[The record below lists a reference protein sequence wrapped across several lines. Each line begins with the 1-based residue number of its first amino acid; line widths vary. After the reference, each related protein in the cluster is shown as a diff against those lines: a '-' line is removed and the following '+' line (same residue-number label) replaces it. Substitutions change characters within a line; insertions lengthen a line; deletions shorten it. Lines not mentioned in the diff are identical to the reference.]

1 MYDPIAF
8 TIPEGID
15 YGDYIVA
22 TYLYQTRV
30 NVNIHKLAVALSE
43 EQSSGT
49 WLELPGESDL
59 VRQRHVGRILAIWE
73 VPDNEY
79 ALPEDSDVRNWV
91 IQIGYPVHNIGP
103 QFPLMLTTVHGNIS
117 AAGRLKLLDLHFP
130 KKYVEYFKGPKFG
143 IEGVRELMGI
153 PKRPLLHVMIKPSI
167 GLTPEQSAEAFYQAA
182 RGGTDAIK
190 DDELVV
196 THPWSH
202 FLDRVKLHKEAARRS
217 YEETGEKTLYFV
229 NVTDRPDRLV
239 QNAKKALEAG
249 ASALMVNYLVVG
261 ISALSMLA
269 DDPEVNVP
277 ILAHLD
283 FSGAYY
289 CSPWSGVSSHLV
301 LGKLPRLAGADIVVY
316 PSPYGK
322 FPLLPAKHLRIAQ
335 ALTDKFYGLK
345 RSWPM
350 PGGGVQPGMVQAL
363 HDDMGN
369 DFMVGAGGAVH
380 GHPMGPTAGAQALRR
395 AIDAAVDGLPVE
407 EAAEKHPELKAALK
421 LWGVTKPGVK
431 GAYDLMGA

>member
-1 MYDPIAF
+1 LYDPIAF

-22 TYLYQTRV
+22 TYLYQTSAGA
-30 NVNIHKLAVALSE
+30 NIHKLALALSE

-49 WLELPGESDL
+49 WVAVPGESDV
-59 VRQRHVGRILAIWE
+59 VRQRHVGRVVGIWE

-79 ALPEDSDVRNWV
+79 AVPAEVSERNWV
-91 IQIGYPVHNIGP
+91 LQIGYPVHNIGP

-130 KKYVEYFKGPKFG
+130 KSYTDYFKGPKFG
-143 IEGVRELMGI
+143 IEGVRELLGV
-153 PKRPLLHVMIKPSI
+153 PKRPLLHAMIKPSI
-167 GLTPEQSAEAFYQAA
+167 GLTPEQSAEAFYQSAL
-182 RGGTDAIK
+182 GGTDAVK

-196 THPWSH
+196 SHPWSH
-202 FLDRVKLHKEAARRS
+202 FLERVKLHEEAAKRA

-229 NVTDRPDRLV
+229 NITDRPDRLLE
-239 QNAKKALEAG
+239 NARKALEAG

-269 DDPEVNVP
+269 DDPAINVP
-277 ILAHLD
+277 VLAHLD
-283 FSGAYY
+283 FSGAFY

-316 PSPYGK
+316 PSSYGK

-335 ALTDKFYGLK
+335 ALTDRFHNIK
-345 RSWPM
+345 RTWPM
-350 PGGGVQPGMVQAL
+350 PGGGVQPGMVQL
-363 HDDMGN
+363 LYDDMGN
-369 DFMVGAGGAVH
+369 DFMVGTGGAVH
-380 GHPMGPTAGAQALRR
+380 GHPMGPAAGARALRQ
-395 AIDAAVDGLPVE
+395 AIDAAMAGIPVE
-407 EAAEKHPELKAALK
+407 KAAEQHPELKAALE
-421 LWGVTKPGVK
+421 LWGVTKVGVK
-431 GAYDLMGA
+431 GAYDLMEA